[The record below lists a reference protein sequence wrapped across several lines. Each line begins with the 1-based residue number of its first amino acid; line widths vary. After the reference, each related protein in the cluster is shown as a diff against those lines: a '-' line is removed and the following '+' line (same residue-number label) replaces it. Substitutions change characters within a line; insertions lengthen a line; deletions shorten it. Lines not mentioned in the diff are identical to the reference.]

1 MFCLLICSLFASA
14 HAACCAPARARN
26 PGTGKTTVAR
36 HVGAA
41 LRQLGVL
48 RSDTFVERSGAA
60 VLSDSVAEF
69 KKLFEDERL
78 LKKGGLLFLDEAPQL
93 SPKTDRTGA
102 QIVNLLL
109 KARKCDTL

>member
-1 MFCLLICSLFASA
+1 
-14 HAACCAPARARN
+14 
-26 PGTGKTTVAR
+26 VAR

-48 RSDTFVERSGAA
+48 RCDAFVERSGAA
-60 VLSDSVAEF
+60 VLSDGVAEF
-69 KKLFEDERL
+69 KKLFEDDKL
-78 LKKGGLLFLDEAPQL
+78 LKKGGLLFLDEAAQL

-109 KARKCDTL
+109 KARCDAFNRFKALSCADTHNPLFYSVRRCWRTCATRWW